1 MKRARKSKKQS
12 RVIYLKLDADLNETV
27 RSHALREDRPLNTQ
41 LNRIIREYY
50 RHISP
55 DSGSPG
61 E

>member
-1 MKRARKSKKQS
+1 MPRIIKRKQAS
-12 RVIYLKLDADLNETV
+12 RILYLKLDADLNEIV
-27 RSHALREDRPLNTQ
+27 RAHALREDRPLNTQ

-50 RHISP
+50 RHIDP